1 MLWQQNYILKYAHLQ
16 TFLLYGYYTACSLVD
31 LWNLPAAGA
40 TFLPDVSL
48 LNDSAQYP
56 SCDAA
61 GVGSV
66 VLRNTTLNIATVA
79 YYTGTTPG
87 SSACFV
93 CDESSGYELNTVT
106 NERVCR
112 SNGTWSGSAIMCGM
126 L

>member
-1 MLWQQNYILKYAHLQ
+1 MQ
-16 TFLLYGYYTACSLVD
+16 TFLLYAYYTACSLVE
-31 LWNLPAAGA
+31 LWNPPAAGV

-61 GVGSV
+61 GVGSA
-66 VLRNTTLNIATVA
+66 VLVNTTLNTATVA